1 MTHLMNTPS
10 RLLRALSI
18 AAALLAPTA
27 TAAAQ
32 TLAAQTRDIGI
43 NNEPAHVISVNP
55 FLPLFGYFAAEYE
68 QRIRPSVS
76 LAISG
81 SHIELDDRYT
91 NLDAKVRLYPTERGL
106 RGFNIASSLGYA
118 RVHDQSFFEC
128 AIDVL
133 VSRDCGTPKPFS
145 TGTFAVEI
153 GYQWLLGPSR
163 STAVTIGGGAKR
175 YLGSSRFYGT
185 VPRVLPTMRL
195 NIGYAF

>member
-1 MTHLMNTPS
+1 MTHLINTPS
-10 RLLRALSI
+10 RVLRVLSMAAL
-18 AAALLAPTA
+18 LLAPTA

-32 TLAAQTRDIGI
+32 TLAAQTRNIGI
-43 NNEPAHVISVNP
+43 TNEPAHVISVNP

-91 NLDAKVRLYPTERGL
+91 NLDAKLRLYPSERGL

-133 VSRDCGTPKPFS
+133 ASGDCGTPKPFS

-163 STAVTIGGGAKR
+163 STAVTVGGGAKR

>member
-1 MTHLMNTPS
+1 M
-10 RLLRALSI
+10 LRVVC
-18 AAALLAPTA
+18 AAAAMMVPTIPS
-27 TAAAQ
+27 AAQ
-32 TLAAQTRDIGI
+32 TLAAQTRRLDVDG
-43 NNEPAHVISVNP
+43 EPSRVISINP
-55 FLPLFGYFAAEYE
+55 FLPLFGYFAAEFE
-68 QRIRPSVS
+68 HRIRPSVS
-76 LAISG
+76 WAISG

-118 RVHDQSFFEC
+118 RVHDQSSSSDC
-128 AIDVL
+128 VIDIL
-133 VSRDCGTPKPFS
+133 TSSDCGAPKPFS

-163 STAVTIGGGAKR
+163 STAVTVGGGAKR

-195 NIGYAF
+195 NVGYAF